1 MSKQFKQNHT
11 SRILVSDQET
21 LVHVPVTPRHNSQP
35 LNQTVQNA
43 SQSGNALQLPIT
55 PLPDRNVPLRVQANR
70 VDPNSR
76 RAVTRYAEWLAM
88 QAQNNNSAT
97 VVQEGNDYIEQA
109 TKVVKVNGKDISIFA
124 PYRAEHS
131 ALQTFSRK
139 QVIAIAVMGFLW
151 LVGLAWLR
159 LGMLTATVT
168 LIMLLYLGHLI
179 LDMILAGRTFRQSA
193 ESQIDDEIVHA
204 LAHADWPNYT
214 ILCPLYKEARVVP
227 QFVQA
232 MKALDYPVEKLQV
245 LFLTEEDD
253 KETREAI
260 WALQL
265 PSHFKVVTV
274 PDGKPRTKPRACNF
288 GLLITTGPYVVIY
301 DAEDVP
307 DPLQLKKAIL
317 TFANHG
323 PSLAC
328 VQAKLNFYNPQQ
340 NLLTRFFT
348 LEYSLWFDLILPGL
362 QQVGFSL
369 PLGGTSN
376 HFQTKTLRALGGW
389 DAYNVTEDC
398 DLGLRLSRYHFET
411 AVLDSTTY
419 EEANSQVKNW
429 IRQRSRWIKGYMQT
443 YLIYMRHPLRYL
455 KADRFREFLSLQ
467 LIVGGKTLTLFVN
480 PLMWVLLGI
489 YILFRP
495 YVQDMYHT
503 LFPSVVLYI
512 GIFCLVFGNFFHI
525 YMYLLGCLKRKQYPL
540 VKWAL
545 LIPLYWVLLSTAAMM
560 AFYELLLKPHYWQKT
575 QHGLHL
581 KGKNAIA
588 DVTYKSVAH
597 VQDVADDHALLVAS
611 VTKTLQLPDILAEE
625 DPKSK
630 ISSVTGAIKVMATLP
645 VPAFSSA
652 QKVAQR
658 ETQRARVRDPW
669 QVITLLTAFTA
680 SIIACWYYFQTH
692 QILLYGDAESH
703 LTIARRFI
711 DNATPFDITQFGAVW
726 LPLPHILMLPFIWN
740 DFLWRTGLAGSFVSM
755 ICYVLVAYFL
765 FLTARRLTHDSRAS
779 FIGTLLF
786 ILNPNILYIQS
797 TPLSEIVC
805 MATLIM
811 ICYYLLAWVQED
823 RQKYLLGLAASTFLA
838 TTARYDGWALFMA
851 LVPLIIIIGLMKRQ
865 RHSQIEAQLL
875 VFAVFG
881 GLGIGLWFLWNKVI
895 FGDLLYFQHG
905 QFSSANQAVGFLQA
919 HELFTYHDLWQ
930 SFRYYTIDSAM
941 MLGPSLLALSAF
953 ALVVLLLRKRLTKEM
968 LAVSILLVPF
978 FFYVLS
984 LYEGQAILFV
994 PGAVPANA
1002 FYQLFNVRYATQ
1014 MVVPCAF
1021 FVAATL
1027 GGWQFRTVRLRNIGR
1042 KLVAAVQGIVLIA
1055 IIVQSLLTASSGLIT
1070 VQDGQYGLSCGNPH
1084 FINVYLTQH
1093 YAGGQILEDT
1103 YTAKIYAGEAGVD
1116 FKDFIYEGSAA
1127 SLWES
1132 ALRDPAHVVNWVIVD
1147 TRSPQDIV
1155 GARINVTSSA
1165 FLSQFTLAVQEPTG
1179 DNLYYRAAAG
1189 PLPTRPAPDGLL
1201 IPHLQC
1207 TRG

>member
-1 MSKQFKQNHT
+1 MSERFEQNKSPHVF
-11 SRILVSDQET
+11 VSDQET
-21 LVHVPVTPRHNSQP
+21 LVNVPITPRYD
-35 LNQTVQNA
+35 
-43 SQSGNALQLPIT
+43 SQSINQSEETLQLPIT
-55 PLPDRNVPLRVQANR
+55 PLPGSEFPFSVQANHL
-70 VDPNSR
+70 DPNSR
-76 RAVTRYAEWLAM
+76 RAVIRYAEWLAS
-88 QAQNNNSAT
+88 QAKNNNSTTA
-97 VVQEGNDYIEQA
+97 VQEGNDYIEQA

-131 ALQTFSRK
+131 ALQTFSKK
-139 QVIAIAVMGFLW
+139 QVIALAVMTCLW
-151 LVGLAWLR
+151 LIGVAWLR

-168 LIMLLYLGHLI
+168 VIMILYLGHLI
-179 LDMILAGRTFRQSA
+179 LDMILASCTFRQST
-193 ESQIDDEIVHA
+193 ESKIDDEIVHA
-204 LAHADWPNYT
+204 LANADWPNYT

-227 QFVQA
+227 QFVKA
-232 MKALDYPVEKLQV
+232 MQALDYPVNKLQV

-260 WALQL
+260 WELQL
-265 PSHFKVVTV
+265 PPHFKVVTV

-398 DLGLRLSRYHFET
+398 DLGLRLSRYQFET

-443 YLIYMRHPLRYL
+443 YLIYMRQPQRYL
-455 KADRFREFLSLQ
+455 KANRFREFLSLQ

-480 PLMWVLLGI
+480 PLMWVLLAI

-495 YVQDMYHT
+495 YVQDVYQT
-503 LFPSVVLYI
+503 LFPPAVLYM

-525 YMYLLGCLKRKQYPL
+525 YMYLLGGLKRKQYLL

-545 LIPLYWVLLSTAAMM
+545 FIPFYWVLLSTAAMM

-588 DVTYKSVAH
+588 DVTYKNAAH
-597 VQDVADDHALLVAS
+597 VQDGVDDHALLVAS
-611 VTKTLQLPDILAEE
+611 VTKVLQLPEILMEE
-625 DPKSK
+625 DSKSK
-630 ISSVTGAIKVMATLP
+630 ISSVTGAIKVMSTLP
-645 VPAFSSA
+645 VPAFSYA

-658 ETQRARVRDPW
+658 EIKRAKVRDPW
-669 QVITLLTAFTA
+669 LIITLFTALTA
-680 SIIACWYYFQTH
+680 SILSCLYYFQQH
-692 QILLYGDAESH
+692 QILLYDDAESH
-703 LTIARRFI
+703 LTVARKFI
-711 DNATPFDITQFGAVW
+711 DNVTPFDITQFGAVW

-765 FLTARRLTHDSRAS
+765 FLTARRLTNDSRAS
-779 FIGTLLF
+779 FIGALLF
-786 ILNPNILYIQS
+786 MLNPNILYIQS

-811 ICYYLLAWVQED
+811 ICYYLLVWVQED
-823 RQKYLLGLAASTFLA
+823 RQKYLLALAASTFLA
-838 TTARYDGWALFMA
+838 TSARYDGWALFIA
-851 LVPLIIIIGLMKRQ
+851 LIPLIIAIGLAKRQ
-865 RHSQIEAQLL
+865 RYAQIEAHVL
-875 VFAVFG
+875 VFAVLG

-895 FGDLLYFQHG
+895 FGDPLYFQHG

-919 HELFTYHDLWQ
+919 HELLTYHNLWL
-930 SFRYYTIDSAM
+930 SFRYYTIDSAIT
-941 MLGPSLLALSAF
+941 LGPLLLILSVF
-953 ALVVLLLRKRLTKEM
+953 ALVIFLLRKRLTEEM

-978 FFYVLS
+978 CFYVLS
-984 LYEGQAILFV
+984 LYAGQAILFV

-1002 FYQLFNVRYATQ
+1002 FYQLFNVRYASQ

-1021 FVAATL
+1021 FVAAAL
-1027 GGWQFRTVRLRNIGR
+1027 GRWQIRDVRRRNMVR

-1055 IIVQSLLTASSGLIT
+1055 IVVQSLLVASHGIIT
-1070 VQDGQYGLSCGNPH
+1070 VQDGQYGLSCSNPH
-1084 FINVYLTQH
+1084 PINMYLAQH
-1093 YAGGQILEDT
+1093 YAGGHILEDT

-1116 FKDFIYEGSAA
+1116 FKDFIYEGSNA
-1127 SLWES
+1127 SLWEN

-1147 TRSPQDIV
+1147 TKNPQDIV
-1155 GARINVTSSA
+1155 GARIDVTSAA
-1165 FLSQFTLAVQEPTG
+1165 FLSQFTLAVREPTG
-1179 DNLYYRAAAG
+1179 DNLYYRSAAG
-1189 PLPTRPAPDGLL
+1189 SLPTRPAPEGLL
-1201 IPHLQC
+1201 TPHLQC
-1207 TRG
+1207 KRG